1 MEEVLLCLDERG
13 VPYVCD
19 DLLLALPSS
28 TESLDVLNDLLE
40 MYFQTVKLSLEERRL
55 SRVWEYGAT
64 RTGCR
69 YRAEKH
75 GENEE
80 K

>member
-1 MEEVLLCLDERG
+1 M
-13 VPYVCD
+13 
-19 DLLLALPSS
+19 
-28 TESLDVLNDLLE
+28 LNDLLE

-55 SRVWEYGAT
+55 SWVWKYGAT
-64 RTGCR
+64 HTGCR
-69 YRAEKH
+69 YRAEEH